1 MAKWAVFDVDGTL
14 FPSSSL
20 EKEFISFMLR
30 NGILPLENIFYYFLK
45 GLLRSVHQNFT
56 DSFKSNKY
64 YLKFISVK
72 TIQQACQ
79 KFIKRHI
86 RSQLSSIGLE
96 KISFYRNHGY
106 KVLIMS
112 GSPDFLVNHLA
123 DTFKQ
128 DYLICSEPEVK
139 CNFYTGELQGLHPY
153 GKRKTLLLN
162 KVQKKLDIEFQK
174 SVVFANHGSD
184 IEHMLMFGEAVA
196 INPAKELLCFAKNR
210 KWDIQYW

>member
-30 NGILPLENIFYYFLK
+30 NGILPLENIFYYLLS
-45 GLLRSVHQNFT
+45 GLLRAINQNFI
-56 DSFKSNKY
+56 DSFKSNKN

-72 TIQQACQ
+72 TIHQAGR

-86 RSQLSSIGLE
+86 HSQISLIGLE
-96 KISFYRNHGY
+96 KICFYRNHGY

-112 GSPDFLVNHLA
+112 GSPDFLLNPLA
-123 DTFKQ
+123 GTFKQ

-139 CNFYTGELQGLHPY
+139 LNFYTGELHGLHPY
-153 GKRKTLLLN
+153 GKRKTLLL
-162 KVQKKLDIEFQK
+162 KKLQKKLDIDFQK
-174 SVVFANHGSD
+174 SAVFANHSSD
-184 IEHMLMFGEAVA
+184 IDHMLMFGKAVA
-196 INPAKELLCFAKNR
+196 INPAKKLLYFAKNR
-210 KWDIQYW
+210 NWDIQNW